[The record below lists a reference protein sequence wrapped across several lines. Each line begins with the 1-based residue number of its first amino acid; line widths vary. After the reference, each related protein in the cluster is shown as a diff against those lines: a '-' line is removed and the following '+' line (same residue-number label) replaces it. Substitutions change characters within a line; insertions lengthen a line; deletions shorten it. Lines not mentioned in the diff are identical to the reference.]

1 MPIYIEFSKPL
12 DAYCEAMSVQ
22 LGVSSKSTGVTGM
35 GGGSGASSRAQLH
48 DVNLTKQ
55 RDSLSDK
62 LWRHCVS
69 GTTFGTVWI
78 EFYRNADSDYP
89 YYTYTLT
96 DVLISGFSSSGQS
109 ESFSLN
115 YATVKVTQ

>member
-1 MPIYIEFSKPL
+1 MPIYVEFSKPL

-22 LGVSSKSTGVTGM
+22 LGVNSKTTSVTGM
-35 GGGSGASSRAQLH
+35 GGASGGSSRAQLN
-48 DVNLTKQ
+48 DINFTKQ

-69 GTTFGTVWI
+69 GTTFRTVWV
-78 EFYRNADSDYP
+78 EFYRTDDSEYP

-96 DVLISGFSSSGQS
+96 DVVISGVSSNNQA
-109 ESFSLN
+109 ESLSLN
-115 YATVKVTQ
+115 FSAVKVSQ